1 MIKSASKLFTLLTLA
16 IFSTVV
22 VVGISYYTVQ
32 QFMFAGDR
40 IFYGKK
46 QSDLAAEIGSE
57 LLRRNDVSQVSID
70 TEDGMKLS
78 ALLFKRN
85 NAKANL
91 VLCHGYKGS
100 KEFMYAYINL
110 FKDFNI
116 LLFDFRAHGKSTG
129 YITSLG
135 CHEYKDVIAAS
146 NFLRKQTPSQKIPL
160 ILLGISM
167 GGASCLKAMEVNS
180 SIADCMII
188 DSTFS
193 NLEKMFLR
201 GYYLRVKLPY
211 YPFFPVIRGMFHYF
225 GRCDIKKMSTTECV
239 KSIKNPIL
247 FIHSC
252 TDTFITP
259 ENSVQLY
266 AHAQHKRT
274 RLWIGPKCR
283 HGWLHTYHPKLYK
296 KKVDKFLGKTIFKK

>member
-1 MIKSASKLFTLLTLA
+1 
-16 IFSTVV
+16 
-22 VVGISYYTVQ
+22 
-32 QFMFAGDR
+32 MFAGDR
-40 IFYGKK
+40 VFYGKK
-46 QSDLAAEIGSE
+46 QSDLAAEIGTE
-57 LLRRNDVSQVSID
+57 LLQRDDVSQVVIT
-70 TEDGMKLS
+70 TEDNMRLS
-78 ALLFKRN
+78 GLLFKRN

-100 KEFMYAYINL
+100 KEFMYAYIDL

-116 LLFDFRAHGKSTG
+116 LLFDFRAHGKSAG

-146 NFLRKQTPSQKIPL
+146 NFLRKHSRASSIPL

-167 GGASCLKAMEVNS
+167 GGASCLKAMEMKADV
-180 SIADCMII
+180 ADCMII
-188 DSTFS
+188 DSTFAD
-193 NLEKMFLR
+193 LEKMFLR
-201 GYYLRVKLPY
+201 GYYLKVRLPY
-211 YPFFPVIRGMFHYF
+211 YPFFPVIRGIFHYL
-225 GRCDIKKMSTTECV
+225 GNCDIKKMSTTECV
-239 KSIKNPIL
+239 KSIKHPIL

-252 TDTFITP
+252 NDSFITP

-266 AHAQHKRT
+266 AHAQHNKT

-296 KKVDKFLGKTIFKK
+296 HKVDKFLGKTIFKK